1 MNKLAASSDLYRGVH
16 TTDAI
21 YDELADYCMR
31 DVLYAQ
37 GARKLIETLSLPRRK
52 PMFSAQTRKDFAT
65 RGLVADNTLAL
76 LSRARGLDLLQRDEQ
91 SEYRVDKVLT
101 ADLSNVARSL
111 RPELGEYLHLEWD
124 EEHAAVVHK
133 LDQVN
138 YPVPGYSGY
147 DAS

>member
-1 MNKLAASSDLYRGVH
+1 
-16 TTDAI
+16 
-21 YDELADYCMR
+21 
-31 DVLYAQ
+31 
-37 GARKLIETLSLPRRK
+37 
-52 PMFSAQTRKDFAT
+52 MFSAQTRRDFAT

-76 LSRARGLDLLQRDEQ
+76 LSRARGLDLLKRDEQ
-91 SEYRVDKVLT
+91 SEYRVDLVS
-101 ADLSNVARSL
+101 ASELSSAVRDL
-111 RPELGEYLHLEWD
+111 RPALGEYIHLEWD